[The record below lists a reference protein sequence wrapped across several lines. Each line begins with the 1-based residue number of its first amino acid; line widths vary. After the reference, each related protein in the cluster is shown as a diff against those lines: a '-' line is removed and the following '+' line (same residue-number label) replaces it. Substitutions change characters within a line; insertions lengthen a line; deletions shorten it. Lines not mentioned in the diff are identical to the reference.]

1 MKQVQTEVCRYCGQ
15 IVQFEAEGSLTSKQ
29 AMEMAVL
36 NCECEDARA
45 YKKCMKQEKKALENV
60 QKLFGEEA
68 EKENRE
74 SEGIVAI
81 LNAAVLGICNGEI
94 EKIALS
100 LPGGVKATISQGKE
114 NIKVE
119 RTETKKRQLAG

>member
-1 MKQVQTEVCRYCGQ
+1 MKQIQTATCRYCGQ
-15 IVQFEAEGSLTSKQ
+15 IVQFEAGKALTDEQ

-36 NCECEDARA
+36 NCGCEDALA
-45 YKKCMKQEKKALENV
+45 YQKWMGQEKKALENV

-68 EKENRE
+68 EPENRE
-74 SEGIVAI
+74 SEGIVAL
-81 LNAAVLGICNGEI
+81 LNAAVLGICNGEV
-94 EKIALS
+94 EKATLN
-100 LPGGVKATISQGKE
+100 LPGGVKAAISQGKD

>member
-1 MKQVQTEVCRYCGQ
+1 MKQIQTEACRYCGQ
-15 IVQFEAEGSLTSKQ
+15 IVQFEAGKALTDEQ
-29 AMEMAVL
+29 AMEMAAL
-36 NCECEDARA
+36 NCECEDAVK
-45 YKKCMKQEKKALENV
+45 YQKWMKQEKKALENV

-68 EKENRE
+68 EPENRE